1 MGNILFPGNCLS
13 VFPEIVFVF
22 VNLFPPVFQFFPI
35 LIKIEM
41 SVFIMDKSLQ
51 YRFGISVEGTTGV
64 SVGISEEISVESFA
78 GSSVF
83 RSAAWIA
90 IRPETMVNVRVNN
103 NIPRENK

>member
-1 MGNILFPGNCLS
+1 LGF
-13 VFPEIVFVF
+13 
-22 VNLFPPVFQFFPI
+22 
-35 LIKIEM
+35 
-41 SVFIMDKSLQ
+41 
-51 YRFGISVEGTTGV
+51 SVEGTTGV

-103 NIPRENK
+103 NIPRGNK

>member
-22 VNLFPPVFQFFPI
+22 ANLFPPVFQLFSV

-51 YRFGISVEGTTGV
+51 YVEGTTGV

-90 IRPETMVNVRVNN
+90 IRPETMVNVRANN
-103 NIPRENK
+103 NIPRGNK